1 MGTMLK
7 FGHLKKMSV
16 LAFVVLLAA
25 CGAGVKVEIEQH
37 APSNSEVIYLNA
49 GESREFSA
57 SGPIYSPY
65 SEVLFQVGVRAQWEV
80 YKYAPDN
87 YLAGSIFNI
96 IPSTR
101 AGQSVEVVPATS
113 VNANRFEF
121 EAPVNQPS
129 QYYLVTYTVYRHNIG
144 GTWAFADSSRSWLVY
159 VGESEQTPPQW
170 EGDFLISSTED
181 LAKIENYADING
193 SLSIMPFSP
202 EGSGSSVLGGQ
213 NMVIVSSNI
222 DNRELKYALPLGIRS
237 EGSLITGLSELA
249 DLNHIGE
256 SLHLFSNP
264 KLASFEPLQG
274 LQGVDGNLM
283 VYNND
288 QITELL
294 GLDNINVLGGDLYVQ
309 SNPVLESTDA
319 LSGLEIIDGSAVIA
333 WNAKLANLDGLE
345 GITRIEKVLNI
356 QQNPELVSISGLNNL
371 EYVKDGFHIKGNLN
385 VCDSEAQALFDLVES
400 RDGVESE
407 IVTIENDDSC

>member
-1 MGTMLK
+1 M
-7 FGHLKKMSV
+7 
-16 LAFVVLLAA
+16 
-25 CGAGVKVEIEQH
+25 
-37 APSNSEVIYLNA
+37 
-49 GESREFSA
+49 
-57 SGPIYSPY
+57 
-65 SEVLFQVGVRAQWEV
+65 
-80 YKYAPDN
+80 
-87 YLAGSIFNI
+87 
-96 IPSTR
+96 
-101 AGQSVEVVPATS
+101 
-113 VNANRFEF
+113 
-121 EAPVNQPS
+121 
-129 QYYLVTYTVYRHNIG
+129 
-144 GTWAFADSSRSWLVY
+144 
-159 VGESEQTPPQW
+159 
-170 EGDFLISSTED
+170 
-181 LAKIENYADING
+181 
-193 SLSIMPFSP
+193 
-202 EGSGSSVLGGQ
+202 
-213 NMVIVSSNI
+213 
-222 DNRELKYALPLGIRS
+222 
-237 EGSLITGLSELA
+237 
-249 DLNHIGE
+249 
-256 SLHLFSNP
+256 FSNP

-356 QQNPELVSISGLNNL
+356 QENPELVSINGLNNL